1 MLKLVKECAP
11 WLKWPNAALGALAVG
26 AIVICTGLPSLGVL
40 AGIAPV
46 LLLVACLVPCL
57 APLVLLR
64 RRNRKRETIQRDIVS
79 LVAQSEPNVSTC
91 GCGQDSCRT
100 GDSSNACQSELIA
113 TKAAHS

>member
-11 WLKWPNAALGALAVG
+11 WLNWTNAAVAALVVG

-64 RRNRKRETIQRDIVS
+64 RKNREW
-79 LVAQSEPNVSTC
+79 VAQAEPNMSSC

-100 GDSSNACQSELIA
+100 GDSSNACQSEAIT
-113 TKAAHS
+113 TKATRS

>member
-1 MLKLVKECAP
+1 MLKLVKACAP
-11 WLKWPNAALGALAVG
+11 WLNWTNAAVAALAVG

-46 LLLVACLVPCL
+46 LLVVACLVPCL

-64 RRNRKRETIQRDIVS
+64 RKNRERDTLQRDIVS

-91 GCGQDSCRT
+91 GCGQDSC
-100 GDSSNACQSELIA
+100 S
-113 TKAAHS
+113 